1 MEELNKKNAEL
12 EKEIEETNSAIELNT
27 VKMNE
32 RMEHNQKQTKEFN
45 QKEEDASQQREI
57 FQLKL
62 GKLESVVQQIQ
73 R

>member
-1 MEELNKKNAEL
+1 MD
-12 EKEIEETNSAIELNT
+12 IEETNSSIETDT
-27 VKMNE
+27 VKMNSLI
-32 RMEHNQKQTKEFN
+32 EHNQKQTKEFN